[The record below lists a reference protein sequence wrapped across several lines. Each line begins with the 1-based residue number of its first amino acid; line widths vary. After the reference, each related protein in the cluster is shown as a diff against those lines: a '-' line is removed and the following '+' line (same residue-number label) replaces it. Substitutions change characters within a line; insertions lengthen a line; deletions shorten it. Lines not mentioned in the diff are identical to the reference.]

1 MLNEKQKVGSI
12 ELKNRL
18 VMPPMA
24 TGKSK
29 AGIVTDA
36 LLEYYRERS
45 ERNGFGLIITEHSCI
60 SEAGR
65 ASKDQLSLSDD
76 ALVPDL
82 KKLTDAIH
90 SGGSY
95 SFAQL
100 NHAGSAAMPFVKGDN
115 VSASN
120 INIPAKKLLPRPRA
134 MTVSE
139 IHDMEELFVRA
150 ALRALSAGYDGI
162 EIHSAHGYLLNQ
174 FYSPLTNRRED
185 DYGPQNIENR
195 TRFLVET
202 IQKVRQA
209 IGAVPLAVRLGG
221 ADYMTGGSTEE
232 DAVEAAK
239 LIENAGADLMDVS
252 GGMCF
257 YSRPGHKEPGYFG
270 SMTQKIKET
279 VSIPVLL
286 TGGVTTEEEAE
297 ALLAEGKA
305 DLIGIGR
312 AVFKNPGWRQTVQQE

>member
-1 MLNEKQKVGSI
+1 M
-12 ELKNRL
+12 
-18 VMPPMA
+18 
-24 TGKSK
+24 
-29 AGIVTDA
+29 
-36 LLEYYRERS
+36 
-45 ERNGFGLIITEHSCI
+45 
-60 SEAGR
+60 
-65 ASKDQLSLSDD
+65 
-76 ALVPDL
+76 
-82 KKLTDAIH
+82 
-90 SGGSY
+90 
-95 SFAQL
+95 
-100 NHAGSAAMPFVKGDN
+100 
-115 VSASN
+115 
-120 INIPAKKLLPRPRA
+120 
-134 MTVSE
+134 
-139 IHDMEELFVRA
+139 
-150 ALRALSAGYDGI
+150 
-162 EIHSAHGYLLNQ
+162 
-174 FYSPLTNRRED
+174 
-185 DYGPQNIENR
+185 
-195 TRFLVET
+195 ET